1 MTYSAAIEEYYAS
14 GGEDGLAVPAIEIQH
29 PAWSGPIL
37 WVSKVEDPTGDE
49 AATIDLPLTEGG
61 QKTAHVMGAFTIVHP
76 GQDKDGPT
84 DGKIRLDGVSAE
96 LQEPLRAAQG
106 FSEPIRV
113 TLRTYLASSLDEL
126 RAATGPDEIVS
137 DLELASVSVT
147 ADVVEGTLTYRD
159 GRNLNVPTGDNAF
172 FDRENYPALF
182 T

>member
-1 MTYSAAIEEYYAS
+1 MTWSAAIEEFYAS
-14 GGEDGLAVPAIEIQH
+14 GGDEVGVLAIEITH
-29 PAWSGPIL
+29 AAWTDAIR
-37 WVSKVEDPTGDE
+37 WVTRIEDPDGDE
-49 AATIDLPLTEGG
+49 TATLDLPLTEGSE
-61 QKTAHVMGAFTIVHP
+61 KVAHRICAFTVVHP
-76 GQDKDGPT
+76 GQDRDGPT

-147 ADVVEGTLTYRD
+147 ADMAEGTLAFHD
-159 GRNLNVPTGDNAF
+159 GRNVNVPTGPNAF
-172 FDRENYPALF
+172 FDRENYPGLF